1 MYDIIMPVGD
11 KQEITKISIKSAINQ
26 TLKYKNFIF
35 IIDTITKEES
45 DLIYSNIKDI
55 ERSII
60 LKTNRVGQGMAR
72 QVGVNAAKSKYIAFL
87 DYDDI
92 WHPRKLELQISLL
105 EKEQADF
112 SFSSYKAVNIDNKDV
127 LFNVHCKRKV
137 SIFNLLI
144 CDPIGVSTV
153 VCKRN
158 LFHQKMQLSH
168 EKKRWDYITWFK
180 LLRSFNPKQVIC
192 PDYLTL
198 IVKRSNSISSSY
210 WKTTA
215 GYKSMINAFY
225 KLGFDFY
232 LSYIFAL
239 IYSFLQ
245 IIVKL
250 KRMTFKFIL
259 PKSKNVNDFPIDY
272 YFN

>member
-1 MYDIIMPVGD
+1 MPIGD
-11 KQEITKISIKSAINQ
+11 KQEITRVSIKSAINQ

-45 DLIYSNIKDI
+45 DFIYSNLKDI
-55 ERSII
+55 ERSVI

-72 QVGVNAAKSKYIAFL
+72 QVGVNASKSKYIAFL

-112 SFSSYKAVNIDNKDV
+112 SFTSYKAVNIDNKDI
-127 LFNVHCKRKV
+127 LFNVHCRKKV

-180 LLRSFNPKQVIC
+180 LFRSFNPKQAIC
-192 PDYLTL
+192 SDYLTL
-198 IVKRSNSISSSY
+198 IVKRSNSISSNY
-210 WKTTA
+210 WKTA
-215 GYKSMINAFY
+215 SGYKSMVNAFH
-225 KLGFDFY
+225 KLGFDFS
-232 LSYIFAL
+232 LSYL
-239 IYSFLQ
+239 IAFLYSFSQ
-245 IIVKL
+245 ILVKL
-250 KRMTFKFIL
+250 KRTTFKYIL
-259 PKSKNVNDFPIDY
+259 PKSKNVKDY
-272 YFN
+272 QINKYLDLN